1 MITQTLRVAAAAL
14 ICTLASSAFAQDGG
28 EVFTASGCGACHGD
42 AGRGAAL
49 GPSIATGELT
59 AEDFIAYVQNP
70 TATMPAYAA
79 ESLSD
84 QSLREMQA
92 YLESVGG
99 AAQPVGDAERGAAL
113 FRQTGCY
120 QCHANEGQGGAQG
133 PRIGPDPLTQA
144 RFTWYIRN
152 PSGGMP
158 PYTDVVI
165 SDQDLADIHAFLKT
179 RTQPAALEDIPLL
192 VP

>member
-1 MITQTLRVAAAAL
+1 MITQNLRVAAAAL
-14 ICTLASSAFAQDGG
+14 ICTLASSAFAQNSG

-49 GPSIATGELT
+49 GPSIATGALSGV
-59 AEDFIAYVQNP
+59 DFIEYVRNP
-70 TATMPAYAA
+70 TATMPAYDA
-79 ESLSD
+79 ETLSD
-84 QSLREMQA
+84 QSLSEMQA

-99 AAQPVGDAERGAAL
+99 SDALSGNIERGATL

-144 RFTWYIRN
+144 RFT
-152 PSGGMP
+152 
-158 PYTDVVI
+158 
-165 SDQDLADIHAFLKT
+165 
-179 RTQPAALEDIPLL
+179 
-192 VP
+192 